1 MQAGNVTQGDSVPPP
16 TVAMSYK
23 VAHVETNPD
32 GLPIAAPPANLSLAV
47 AEQMRRNDAAAVSAS
62 PSAAAAS
69 PSATAAI
76 KSAFLEKNTGFFI
89 CHHANLGYPMRCMVP
104 NVRFVDYFP
113 AASGSAADQALALKA
128 AQRRVRVLSLD
139 ARLQRVIHSIVPANQ
154 PHLIP
159 YSEAA
164 AADPEH
170 VLSKINRNANR
181 LLAFFAYRDKEFNQR
196 AAEVQVYR
204 AAREA
209 WDKVVIAAGEG
220 AAGPPPEV
228 PPPTA
233 SNLEKSEYHRY
244 KTYLSRRRTL
254 KLSSPDAAPTV
265 AEGDEV
271 TAADALRQAA
281 AAGRAVVAAIAAPSE
296 FVPPVPLPGLEAFM
310 SMDAAP
316 APVFGAEE
324 VLPEALLGAALH
336 PDDQVVGEW
345 PRALER
351 RATFMNLA
359 IVDDLD
365 IPVDSAKHAE
375 AAGME
380 PMVIPFGGM
389 YDTEEEAKHV
399 ARDDIAPWA
408 AEMKVC
414 TVCMNGFLWSTEVD
428 PDQIKEEHR
437 TGDTGGDAEM
447 ALVMGQ
453 NKTQKATAARARVAA
468 AAADARL
475 RETNVN
481 QTDVP
486 DLDDA
491 LAASRPAVSFAGE
504 VEQFPRGV
512 VPAASF
518 KELEAVET
526 DTLPDL

>member
-1 MQAGNVTQGDSVPPP
+1 
-16 TVAMSYK
+16 MSFK
-23 VAHVETNPD
+23 VAHAEANPD
-32 GLPIAAPPANLSLAV
+32 GLPIPAPSADLSLAM
-47 AEQMRRNDAAAVSAS
+47 AEQMRRNDVAAATTPA
-62 PSAAAAS
+62 SAAAT
-69 PSATAAI
+69 PFATAAI
-76 KSAFLEKNTGFFI
+76 KAAFLEKNTGFFI
-89 CHHANLGYPMRCMVP
+89 CQHANLEYPMRCMVP
-104 NVRFVDYFP
+104 NIRFVDFFP
-113 AASGSAADQALALKA
+113 AASDSATDQARALKT
-128 AQRRVRVLSLD
+128 AQRRVRALSLD
-139 ARLQRVIHSIVPANQ
+139 PRLQRVINNIVPANQ

-181 LLAFFAYRDKEFNQR
+181 LLAFFAYRDKEFNER

-209 WDKVVIAAGEG
+209 WDKVVTAAGED
-220 AAGPPPEV
+220 AAGPPPQV

-254 KLSSPDAAPTV
+254 KLSSPDAVPTV

-281 AAGRAVVAAIAAPSE
+281 AAGRAVVTAIAAPSE
-296 FVPPVPLPGLEAFM
+296 FVPPAPLPGLEAFM

-316 APVFGAEE
+316 TPVFGAEE
-324 VLPEALLGAALH
+324 ELPEALLGADLH
-336 PDDQVVGEW
+336 PDDQVIGEW
-345 PRALER
+345 PRDLER

-365 IPVDSAKHAE
+365 IAADSVKHAG

-380 PMVIPFGGM
+380 PMVIPFGGT
-389 YDTEEEAKHV
+389 YDTEEEAKHA
-399 ARDDIAPWA
+399 ARDQIAPWA

-437 TGDTGGDAEM
+437 TGDAGGDAEM

-468 AAADARL
+468 AAADAHL

-486 DLDDA
+486 DVADA

-504 VEQFPRGV
+504 VQQFARGV
-512 VPAASF
+512 VPAT
-518 KELEAVET
+518 AVKDTVAAET
-526 DTLPDL
+526 DTLPDV